1 MPFKKLLEEYE
12 RCKKKSMRDRYYFS
26 KVNDFDIERL
36 EIKKTIFLLKG
47 LILSNFQVGILNN
60 HFLDAKSS
68 EVAADL
74 FI

>member
-1 MPFKKLLEEYE
+1 M
-12 RCKKKSMRDRYYFS
+12 RDVKKKSMRDRYYFS

-36 EIKKTIFLLKG
+36 EIKKTIFFFLKG

-60 HFLDAKSS
+60 HCLDAKSS